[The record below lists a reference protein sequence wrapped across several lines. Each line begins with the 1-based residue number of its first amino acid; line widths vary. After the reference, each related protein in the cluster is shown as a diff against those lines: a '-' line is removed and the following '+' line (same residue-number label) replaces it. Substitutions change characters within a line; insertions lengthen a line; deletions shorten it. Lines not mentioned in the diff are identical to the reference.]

1 MMCYWFDFTTS
12 EIYPFLPND
21 VLLIWLHYFGD
32 LFISLNF
39 VTMLIILIDEVLER
53 YVYEALLEFQAVAGC
68 DQTGKFM
75 DTQS

>member
-1 MMCYWFDFTTS
+1 M
-12 EIYPFLPND
+12 
-21 VLLIWLHYFGD
+21 LLIWLHYFGD

-75 DTQS
+75 DTQG